1 MSATELFAE
10 AVSVQA
16 TCRSSAGGCCQEDEY
31 TLVGLQ
37 LAGTPD
43 SDHPPLGPRGLWEE
57 RESQGGWRVVD
68 HPAQAG
74 QAGGEDHI
82 MERNLDNPLISLR
95 GLAADHCM
103 SRLLLLQ
110 FLWLTKIRTIKTWC
124 SP

>member
-1 MSATELFAE
+1 M
-10 AVSVQA
+10 
-16 TCRSSAGGCCQEDEY
+16 
-31 TLVGLQ
+31 
-37 LAGTPD
+37 
-43 SDHPPLGPRGLWEE
+43 
-57 RESQGGWRVVD
+57 VD

-110 FLWLTKIRTIKTWC
+110 FLWLTKIRTIKT
-124 SP
+124 